1 MEKHLTISKAAE
13 LLGVTPK
20 TIRIWDADGKI
31 NTARTPGNQRRIPES
46 EVERLL
52 TVSGADKSSTAKAG
66 D

>member
-31 NTARTPGNQRRIPES
+31 KAARTPGNQRRIPES
-46 EVERLL
+46 EVVRLL
-52 TVSGADKSSTAKAG
+52 TVSGAGNDSTAKAG
-66 D
+66 V